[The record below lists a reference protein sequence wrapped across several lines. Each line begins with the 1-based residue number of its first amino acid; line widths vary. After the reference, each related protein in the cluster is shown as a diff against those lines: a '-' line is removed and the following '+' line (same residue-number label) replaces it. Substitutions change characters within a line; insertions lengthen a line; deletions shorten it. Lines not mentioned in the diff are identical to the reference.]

1 MFILWWKQLSG
12 YQKSLYFTP
21 ALLIIRII
29 TFSPDFKTASTLL
42 IDDNSVICA
51 EFLIASLALGLG
63 GWDPTILAPWY
74 SPYRDHITLCL
85 GMCNNNIHCSRNLA
99 SLTNLIQVLI
109 NIRCSSRTPD
119 LHYLRHQ
126 HHSLSHYSLNSFGEA
141 ISNVATGSV

>member
-1 MFILWWKQLSG
+1 M
-12 YQKSLYFTP
+12 P

-99 SLTNLIQVLI
+99 SLPTLIQVLV
-109 NIRCSSRTPD
+109 NISCLIQNPRSSLSETSA
-119 LHYLRHQ
+119 
-126 HHSLSHYSLNSFGEA
+126 SLSHSSLNSVGGA